1 MATVLFTYTGR
12 NDIENVHNGKKSCE
26 ISGILPLPGEKK
38 VRRGFLSYL
47 HARLKHPQTHKRI
60 QQPKERLCMVS
71 CFNQYLETFIQGQIK
86 IWLLSY
92 LK

>member
-38 VRRGFLSYL
+38 VRRGFM
-47 HARLKHPQTHKRI
+47 ARHGHRSFHICMKVSNTHRHPK
-60 QQPKERLCMVS
+60 KY
-71 CFNQYLETFIQGQIK
+71 NN
-86 IWLLSY
+86 
-92 LK
+92 